1 MSFLFYFNSQMCPQP
16 VLQGSFDC
24 NFRILSKQKSL
35 QNPQQALGQS
45 ALVRRGRI
53 ILCAASGC
61 LRRRGASFVKQ
72 NFCHFVVD
80 KRLLL
85 TVYSFCFWGSGRTP
99 CCSRD
104 AYQQLYSRIEEYGGG
119 KRADNAP
126 KHHIVFCVKYARL
139 IYDKRHDVGKA
150 NLKSDCKPTRFR
162 AVQFSERSGDCRN
175 AGGRKQIEGHKG
187 ISGQRS
193 EHCSVHA

>member
-1 MSFLFYFNSQMCPQP
+1 MSIPKCVRSLCCKGVLTAIFAFCPNKKVFKIRNTLSDNPSLSAGQAYSVCRVGLSAP
-16 VLQGSFDC
+16 SWQRSSSSRIFAVL
-24 NFRILSKQKSL
+24 SL
-35 QNPQQALGQS
+35 ISVSCSPFAVFVFGAVVALH
-45 ALVRRGRI
+45 V
-53 ILCAASGC
+53 AAAM
-61 LRRRGASFVKQ
+61 L
-72 NFCHFVVD
+72 
-80 KRLLL
+80 
-85 TVYSFCFWGSGRTP
+85 
-99 CCSRD
+99 
-104 AYQQLYSRIEEYGGG
+104 YQQLYSRIEEYGGG

>member
-85 TVYSFCFWGSGRTP
+85 TVCSFCFWGSGRTP

-104 AYQQLYSRIEEYGGG
+104 ALSAALFPYRGIRRRQ
-119 KRADNAP
+119 A
-126 KHHIVFCVKYARL
+126 
-139 IYDKRHDVGKA
+139 
-150 NLKSDCKPTRFR
+150 
-162 AVQFSERSGDCRN
+162 CR
-175 AGGRKQIEGHKG
+175 
-187 ISGQRS
+187 QRS
-193 EHCSVHA
+193 KTPYCFLRKVCPPDI

>member
-104 AYQQLYSRIEEYGGG
+104 ALSAALFPYRGIRRRQ
-119 KRADNAP
+119 A
-126 KHHIVFCVKYARL
+126 
-139 IYDKRHDVGKA
+139 
-150 NLKSDCKPTRFR
+150 
-162 AVQFSERSGDCRN
+162 CR
-175 AGGRKQIEGHKG
+175 
-187 ISGQRS
+187 QRS
-193 EHCSVHA
+193 KTPYCFLRKVCPPDI

>member
-72 NFCHFVVD
+72 NFCRFVVD

-104 AYQQLYSRIEEYGGG
+104 ALSAALFPYRGIRRRQ
-119 KRADNAP
+119 A
-126 KHHIVFCVKYARL
+126 
-139 IYDKRHDVGKA
+139 
-150 NLKSDCKPTRFR
+150 
-162 AVQFSERSGDCRN
+162 CR
-175 AGGRKQIEGHKG
+175 
-187 ISGQRS
+187 QRS
-193 EHCSVHA
+193 KTPYCFLRKVCPPDI

>member
-1 MSFLFYFNSQMCPQP
+1 MCPQP

-85 TVYSFCFWGSGRTP
+85 TVYSFCFLGSGRTP

-104 AYQQLYSRIEEYGGG
+104 ALSAALFPYRGIRRRACCEVLSVNCALLTKILCAKRYPKQHEE
-119 KRADNAP
+119 
-126 KHHIVFCVKYARL
+126 FCR
-139 IYDKRHDVGKA
+139 R
-150 NLKSDCKPTRFR
+150 
-162 AVQFSERSGDCRN
+162 
-175 AGGRKQIEGHKG
+175 RKEDQN
-187 ISGQRS
+187 R
-193 EHCSVHA
+193 

>member
-72 NFCHFVVD
+72 NFCRFVVD

-85 TVYSFCFWGSGRTP
+85 TVCSFCFWGSGRTP

-104 AYQQLYSRIEEYGGG
+104 ALSAALFPYRGIRRRQ
-119 KRADNAP
+119 A
-126 KHHIVFCVKYARL
+126 
-139 IYDKRHDVGKA
+139 
-150 NLKSDCKPTRFR
+150 
-162 AVQFSERSGDCRN
+162 CR
-175 AGGRKQIEGHKG
+175 
-187 ISGQRS
+187 QRS
-193 EHCSVHA
+193 KTPYCFLRKVCPPDI

>member
-72 NFCHFVVD
+72 NFCRFVVD

-104 AYQQLYSRIEEYGGG
+104 ALSTALFPYRGIRRRQ
-119 KRADNAP
+119 A
-126 KHHIVFCVKYARL
+126 
-139 IYDKRHDVGKA
+139 
-150 NLKSDCKPTRFR
+150 
-162 AVQFSERSGDCRN
+162 CR
-175 AGGRKQIEGHKG
+175 
-187 ISGQRS
+187 QRS
-193 EHCSVHA
+193 KTPYCFLRKVCPPDI